1 MSGSLE
7 VMASRLEKRLITGA
21 PQLGVQRIVSIERF
35 SSGLSSKSYGIQA
48 ETADGPATWV
58 MRVEPEHGVI
68 PPYDIGREYRLI
80 ADMGKAGIPVPDV
93 LHLEE
98 DAEVVG
104 GCFMLMSFVE
114 GEVYR
119 SGDPRFAEHPELTA
133 SMQAQFVEALA
144 RIHSAPQSVFPIYR
158 DGRESAR
165 ALIATCRRRL
175 ATVQRLPAPVLE
187 HALDVLD
194 RHAPEAPRLGLVH
207 GDYRPPNIKWKTGK
221 IEGILDWELATV
233 GDPVADIA
241 FTQTVGFGPCSIQ
254 GELMQRYTEIT
265 GVEIDPRRLA
275 YHRMLEM
282 AKSTIIGMGGAS
294 DLAHGGTDLRLLSVA
309 ALASAG
315 QPMLVAMEA
324 ELQKFLEA

>member
-1 MSGSLE
+1 MSASLE
-7 VMASRLEKRLITGA
+7 ALATRLEEVLGAGA
-21 PQLGVQRIVSIERF
+21 PQLGLKRIVSVERY
-35 SSGLSSKSYGIQA
+35 SSGLSSQSYGVEV
-48 ETADGPATWV
+48 ETADGPVTWV

-98 DAEVVG
+98 DAAAIG
-104 GCFMLMSFVE
+104 HRFMLMSFVE

-119 SGDPRFAEHPELTA
+119 SGDARFAENPERTA
-133 SMQAQFVEALA
+133 SMQRQFVEALA
-144 RIHSAPQSVFPIYR
+144 RIHAAPQSVFPIYR

-165 ALIATCRRRL
+165 ALVATCRRRL
-175 ATVQRLPAPVLE
+175 ATVQLLPAPVME

-194 RHAPEAPRLGLVH
+194 HHAPEAQRLGLVH
-207 GDYRPPNIKWKTGK
+207 GDYRPPNIKWINGK

-233 GDPVADIA
+233 GDPLADIA
-241 FTQTVGFGPCSIQ
+241 FTQTVGFGPCAIRD
-254 GELMQRYTEIT
+254 ELADLYTEIT
-265 GVEIDPRRLA
+265 GIEIDPHRLA

-282 AKSTIIGMGGAS
+282 AKSSIIGMGGAS
-294 DLAHGGTDLRLLSVA
+294 DLVHGGTDLRLLSVA

-315 QPMLVAMEA
+315 QPMLIAMEA
-324 ELQKFLEA
+324 ELEKFLET